1 MDKNIF
7 KKNVEK
13 LVNHYNA
20 GNINYVIKQT
30 EVLLNKFPKNIF
42 LINLIG
48 SCYMRIGNFE
58 KSIKIFLHIIDL
70 DHKNTAAYN
79 NLGNA
84 FKSIKN
90 YTEAKKIM
98 RKL

>member
-1 MDKNIF
+1 
-7 KKNVEK
+7 
-13 LVNHYNA
+13 
-20 GNINYVIKQT
+20 
-30 EVLLNKFPKNIF
+30 
-42 LINLIG
+42 
-48 SCYMRIGNFE
+48 MRIGNFE

-90 YTEAKKIM
+90 YTEAKK
-98 RKL
+98 KL